1 MLKVPFVSDSQNV
14 QIARKL
20 GLKMQLWGIIYV
32 YVKCVRNKTCA
43 DSIFNNCSRTLVSA
57 DSIFNN
63 CARTLVSADS
73 SL

>member
-1 MLKVPFVSDSQNV
+1 MLKVFFVPDSQNV

-20 GLKMQLWGIIYV
+20 GWKLQLWGIIYV
-32 YVKCVRNKTCA
+32 CVQCVRNSTCA
-43 DSIFNNCSRTLVSA
+43 DSIFNNCARTLVSA

>member
-1 MLKVPFVSDSQNV
+1 MLKVFFVPDSQNV

-20 GLKMQLWGIIYV
+20 GRKLLLRGIIYV
-32 YVKCVRNKTCA
+32 CVQCVRNSTCA